1 MACNTIAK
9 IMNTI
14 QLNQN
19 ARALSH
25 EAYVA
30 NNRPTF
36 KPLVYLLHRYAIYV
50 VQDIMEMMEDF
61 DAKNS

>member
-9 IMNTI
+9 IMTTT

-19 ARALSH
+19 ARALSY
-25 EAYVA
+25 EVYMA
-30 NNRPTF
+30 NNRHKLNP
-36 KPLVYLLHRYAIYV
+36 PVYLLHRYAIYV